1 MHNPTVYIPETRVH
15 SEKGSTGECR
25 AISTQT
31 PADLGEGTF
40 CISFAFSVAIIGTL
54 NVNSARLNRQ
64 SNWNK
69 SQAKTKRKSSICC
82 SYSDSNS
89 QSYSIWIEVDW
100 LPGTEWSNFVSLAFP
115 KFDKRPGAKCCIYN
129 IYINIYISL
138 NKTLCIKVGGERS
151 KVASSFVNFL

>member
-1 MHNPTVYIPETRVH
+1 MHNFTVYIPETRVH

-40 CISFAFSVAIIGTL
+40 CISFAFSVTIIGTL

-129 IYINIYISL
+129 IYIYKHIYILKQDTVYKSWWR
-138 NKTLCIKVGGERS
+138 KEQSGIQFC
-151 KVASSFVNFL
+151 